1 MFFKH
6 EINPYPI
13 SDKIAFRNL
22 DKTISLSVRSDAPSL
37 VLGMK
42 RVYERLTGL
51 NDETE
56 ISEQIDVARFYART
70 LFGTDQG
77 DALVRFY
84 NEDAL
89 AIISAC
95 GMYFQKRLAKKI
107 TKAQKKK

>member
-1 MFFKH
+1 MFFNH

-13 SDKIAFRNL
+13 SDNVTFRNV
-22 DKTISLSVRSDAPSL
+22 DKTLNLSVRSDAPSI
-37 VLGMK
+37 VLGLK
-42 RVYERLTGL
+42 KAQEKLTGM
-51 NDETE
+51 NDDTDD
-56 ISEQIDVARFYART
+56 SERIDAARFFART

-77 DALVRFY
+77 DALVQFY

>member
-1 MFFKH
+1 MFFNK

-13 SDKIAFRNL
+13 SDSVTFRNV

-37 VLGMK
+37 ILGLK
-42 RVYERLTGL
+42 RVQERLAGM
-51 NDETE
+51 NDDTE
-56 ISEQIDVARFYART
+56 DSERIDAARFFART

-77 DALVRFY
+77 DSLVQFY

-89 AIISAC
+89 AIVNAC
-95 GMYFQKRLAKKI
+95 GIYFQKRLAKKI